1 VTSAVTTRGLVSFGV
16 TDPSTSVN
24 VTFNTREASSN
35 KPQLVVTTLPSD
47 TTAPTVPTA
56 LAGTVKSGSE
66 VDLSWTAS
74 TDNTAVAGYRVYR
87 DGTLIAT
94 VGSTSW
100 FDTGLAAGSTHTYAV
115 SAVDAANN
123 QSAQTATISK
133 TTLGGAADTTP
144 PTVPTGV
151 TATASAWN
159 SVAVSWTA
167 STDAV
172 GVTSY
177 NVLRNGTAIGK
188 VSAGSTSF
196 TDATTQPSTAYT
208 YSVTASDAA
217 ANTSSPAAAPQV
229 TTPACGTACT
239 TTTTLNPV
247 ADSYVNQASSGN
259 NYGTLTTMVIKGTS
273 GSVENAYLRFDTSS
287 VPTGTITGASLNL
300 YSTTA
305 SSSGYT
311 VKAES
316 NTTWG
321 ETTITYAN
329 APALGSTITSVGSTT
344 ANQYSSANVTSAVTT
359 RGLVSFGVTDPSTS
373 VNVTFNTREASSNKP
388 QLVVTT
394 YALPTDSTA
403 PSTPTNLAGT
413 VKSGSEVDLTWSGST
428 DNTAVAG
435 YRVYRDGTLIAT
447 VGSTSWF
454 DTGLVAGSTHTYQV
468 SAIDAANNE
477 STKTATLSKTTTN
490 VAPTD
495 TTPPST
501 PANVTAASS
510 AWSSATVSW
519 TASTDNIAVTSYTI
533 SRNGTAISKVSGS
546 TTTFT
551 DATTAASTSY
561 TYTVTASDAAAN
573 VSSAAAAPQVTT
585 PALGP
590 PTDTQKPS
598 VPSALVATAAP
609 GQINLAWTASTDDTA
624 VAGYNVYRDGTKI
637 ATTYSSSYADLG
649 LESGT
654 PHTYTVAAFD
664 GAANTSD
671 PSTGASASAAPAPP
685 SSVSYAYDLADRM
698 TGITTASGSTTT
710 FTIDALGR
718 HSSQTIGSN
727 PASIYSYLGTSDGVV
742 AIASGSATTV
752 SAIDAIGDR
761 VATSTSGSFGFLL
774 PDLHG
779 NQAGAFN
786 AAGTAISDAFA
797 YDAWGQLVAA
807 VTSALPT
814 PWRYQGRMLESAP
827 GTPALYDFSAR
838 SYDPALGTFTSLDSV
853 AGSVQNPI
861 TLNRYLYADANPA
874 TLVDPD
880 GHWPDFD
887 PWGAAKAVAGKASDL
902 AGGVGNFVRN
912 PGGTVSDI
920 TATANQALTNF
931 LSTASQAVNNFLT
944 TASQAVNNVT
954 AAARGAVST
963 AVNTAAGAVSTV
975 VTATKQA
982 VHTVTRTVTQTARYV
997 ADTATQMVS
1006 YASANAS
1013 MITHLA
1019 LGAATFIPVVGSAA
1033 AVADAG
1039 LYLYEGDSA
1048 DAALSML
1055 AVVPGGELVG
1065 DAGKLARGGEKA
1077 LTAAEDVVKVGE
1089 DVDRLA
1095 TAGGEFERAA
1105 SEGFGGLSEAG
1116 EHGIQPYS
1124 ALKKEL
1130 KGTDLEAHHL
1140 IEQRFKDVIGQK
1152 AGKMSSIAVTDA
1164 EHQGFTNE
1172 WRRLIPYGA
1181 GTAAATP
1188 ESINSAAREIYSNYP
1203 SILSGLGL

>member
-1 VTSAVTTRGLVSFGV
+1 
-16 TDPSTSVN
+16 
-24 VTFNTREASSN
+24 
-35 KPQLVVTTLPSD
+35 
-47 TTAPTVPTA
+47 
-56 LAGTVKSGSE
+56 
-66 VDLSWTAS
+66 
-74 TDNTAVAGYRVYR
+74 
-87 DGTLIAT
+87 
-94 VGSTSW
+94 
-100 FDTGLAAGSTHTYAV
+100 
-115 SAVDAANN
+115 
-123 QSAQTATISK
+123 
-133 TTLGGAADTTP
+133 
-144 PTVPTGV
+144 
-151 TATASAWN
+151 
-159 SVAVSWTA
+159 
-167 STDAV
+167 
-172 GVTSY
+172 
-177 NVLRNGTAIGK
+177 
-188 VSAGSTSF
+188 
-196 TDATTQPSTAYT
+196 
-208 YSVTASDAA
+208 
-217 ANTSSPAAAPQV
+217 
-229 TTPACGTACT
+229 
-239 TTTTLNPV
+239 
-247 ADSYVNQASSGN
+247 
-259 NYGTLTTMVIKGTS
+259 
-273 GSVENAYLRFDTSS
+273 
-287 VPTGTITGASLNL
+287 
-300 YSTTA
+300 
-305 SSSGYT
+305 
-311 VKAES
+311 
-316 NTTWG
+316 
-321 ETTITYAN
+321 
-329 APALGSTITSVGSTT
+329 
-344 ANQYSSANVTSAVTT
+344 
-359 RGLVSFGVTDPSTS
+359 
-373 VNVTFNTREASSNKP
+373 
-388 QLVVTT
+388 
-394 YALPTDSTA
+394 
-403 PSTPTNLAGT
+403 
-413 VKSGSEVDLTWSGST
+413 
-428 DNTAVAG
+428 
-435 YRVYRDGTLIAT
+435 
-447 VGSTSWF
+447 
-454 DTGLVAGSTHTYQV
+454 
-468 SAIDAANNE
+468 
-477 STKTATLSKTTTN
+477 
-490 VAPTD
+490 
-495 TTPPST
+495 
-501 PANVTAASS
+501 
-510 AWSSATVSW
+510 
-519 TASTDNIAVTSYTI
+519 
-533 SRNGTAISKVSGS
+533 VSGS